1 MNRAGK
7 LWTLLGGLAWFGF
20 FAITVS
26 LPSVQEFA
34 ELPALILQVAAIVI
48 GMGLLFMVILAGE
61 STTWPAWSRYTMF
74 AGGVASIVTP
84 VVLADN
90 SLPLRAM
97 STLGLILIAVPVGY
111 WVGDRMEKV
120 TNLVPLAVAMAFADI
135 FSVFQGPSRRLAEGM
150 QEHQRAVEEAMA
162 EAMQNVPPEQAASA
176 AAAAAESVRVPWIN
190 YLFVHMPLPI
200 HDAVAVMGVGDFV
213 ILAFLFRA
221 AWVHG
226 LDKRLI
232 YLTTLGMAIL
242 ALAASQ
248 ILGLAL
254 PALVSIAFGTIIVL
268 WFTEPRMRR
277 IDRQEIVLTIGVA
290 ALFIALM
297 AAKWF
302 TAASRLTGQ

>member
-7 LWTLLGGLAWFGF
+7 LWTLVGALAWLGF
-20 FAITVS
+20 FAITVN
-26 LPSVQEFA
+26 LPSVQEFPDMA
-34 ELPALILQVAAIVI
+34 SLLLQVAAIVI
-48 GMGLLFMVILAGE
+48 GIGLLFMVILAGE
-61 STTWPAWSRYTMF
+61 STDWPAWSRYTMF
-74 AGGVASIVTP
+74 AGGVASIVLP
-84 VVLADN
+84 VALADN
-90 SLPLRAM
+90 SLPLRAL

-135 FSVFQGPSRRLAEGM
+135 YSVFRGPSKKIVEGM
-150 QEHQRAVEEAMA
+150 EEHQQKVAEAMA
-162 EAMQNVPPEQAASA
+162 EAIKNAPPEEAATA
-176 AAAAAESVRVPWIN
+176 AAAAAHSVKVPWVN

-200 HDAVAVMGVGDFV
+200 HEAAPVMGVGDFV

-232 YLTTLGMAIL
+232 YGTTLVMAIV

-248 ILGLAL
+248 VFNLAL
-254 PALVSIAFGTIIVL
+254 PALVSIAFGTIFVL
-268 WFTEPRMRR
+268 WFREPRMRN
-277 IDRQEIVLTIGVA
+277 IDRQEVMLTFAVA

-297 AAKWF
+297 AGKWLM
-302 TAASRLTGQ
+302 AVARV